1 MSSTIYPTGTT
12 IYDPEKA
19 WSGYTLM
26 PIGKVGAVLI
36 DMNGNVVKVWKD
48 FQGFPNKLLKGG
60 YVLGSLG
67 VRDSA
72 FSYQDQTDLTQLDW
86 DGNVVWKFDHNERNN
101 LILSVKGRW
110 RTCCI

>member
-1 MSSTIYPTGTT
+1 
-12 IYDPEKA
+12 
-19 WSGYTLM
+19 
-26 PIGKVGAVLI
+26 
-36 DMNGNVVKVWKD
+36 MNGNVVKVWKD

-86 DGNVVWKFDHNERNN
+86 DGNVVWKFDHKEYIEDEASQ
-101 LILSVKGRW
+101 LCGWLVSTTTISVKVTQLVTTFLAWNARP
-110 RTCCI
+110 TAVTPDPLP